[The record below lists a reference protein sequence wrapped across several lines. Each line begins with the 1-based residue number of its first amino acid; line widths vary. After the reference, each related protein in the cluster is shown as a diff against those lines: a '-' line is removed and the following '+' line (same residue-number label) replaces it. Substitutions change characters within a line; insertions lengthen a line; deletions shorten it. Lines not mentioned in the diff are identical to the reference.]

1 MTHLAK
7 PGAFNIEEGG
17 FPTEGAAKLAAKEF
31 TVLQAD
37 SSCLSGTSG
46 VRNLAESD
54 TGLSYELESLMRLSH
69 DSIRISMRALCVAV

>member
-54 TGLSYELESLMRLSH
+54 TGFS
-69 DSIRISMRALCVAV
+69 

>member
-31 TVLQAD
+31 TLLQAD

-54 TGLSYELESLMRLSH
+54 TGFS
-69 DSIRISMRALCVAV
+69 